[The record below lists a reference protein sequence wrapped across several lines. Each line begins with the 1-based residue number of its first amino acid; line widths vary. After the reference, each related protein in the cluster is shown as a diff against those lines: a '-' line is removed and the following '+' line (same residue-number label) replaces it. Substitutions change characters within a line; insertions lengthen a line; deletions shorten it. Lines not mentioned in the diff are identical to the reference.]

1 MGSYQKQNPIRITS
15 NGEMKSVV
23 AAEHPSIDSIPDIVR
38 VTIVAVEPKV
48 VVIALDIEHVE
59 VAIRISN
66 V

>member
-1 MGSYQKQNPIRITS
+1 
-15 NGEMKSVV
+15 MKSVV